1 MKIYSPRLLSAPLL
15 VKIKLRANPV
25 QSKNT
30 NLGVPIILNFAILST
45 DLNPKAWAAAGRSR
59 IKNSKNIISIE
70 TVSGTK
76 RR

>member
-45 DLNPKAWAAAGRSR
+45 DLNPKA
-59 IKNSKNIISIE
+59 
-70 TVSGTK
+70 
-76 RR
+76 